1 MRDIAGGVREGMQL
15 TKQDLEEQTR
25 GWRSAFGA
33 KLRSFGAKRDESPRA
48 EACSNGGRG
57 GLRGGGRES
66 SALHAVRQNLAMTA
80 KDVSELRQEVM
91 NEVRLSVNDIRQVL
105 RCCSSPMLA

>member
-48 EACSNGGRG
+48 E
-57 GLRGGGRES
+57 ES